1 VNRAA
6 AVTALV
12 LVAAAGGVTWRW
24 LAEREP
30 VPAPAPVV
38 PEPRDEVPASGAVPE
53 QAVGPPPAE
62 PKQAPK
68 AVPSVAGSVRYPDGS
83 KQPAL
88 NGVQTDLVIQWG
100 VRPFT
105 PIVGVEDGPGGW
117 KWYVHENGTRSTTAM
132 VADKDGVLQ
141 AHAVVAEP
149 ETALPLGPGL
159 DSPKPGGANPGTGT
173 RAGGQK

>member
-1 VNRAA
+1 MNRAA
-6 AVTALV
+6 AVSALV

-24 LAEREP
+24 LADREP
-30 VPAPAPVV
+30 APVTAPSPVAPVVAPASAPEPAQAAIPAPA
-38 PEPRDEVPASGAVPE
+38 
-53 QAVGPPPAE
+53 
-62 PKQAPK
+62 APK
-68 AVPSVAGSVRYPDGS
+68 PKPAPVATAGSVRYPDGS

-88 NGVQTDLVIQWG
+88 NGVQTDLVIEWG

-105 PIVGVEDGPGGW
+105 PIVGIEDGPGGW

-149 ETALPLGPGL
+149 EAPLPLAPGPEG
-159 DSPKPGGANPGTGT
+159 PKSGGARP
-173 RAGGQK
+173 GGQK